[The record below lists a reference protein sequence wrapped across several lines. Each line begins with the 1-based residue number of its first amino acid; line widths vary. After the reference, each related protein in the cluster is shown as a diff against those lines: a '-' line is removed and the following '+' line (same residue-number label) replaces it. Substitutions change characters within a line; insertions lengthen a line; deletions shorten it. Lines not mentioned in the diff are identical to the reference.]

1 MKQDETASVKK
12 GEAESHNQTNTYYS
26 EESEEEVKSPEVESL
41 PTQPEAEKVDFVKET
56 FAKFGLNM
64 NLYNP
69 GVASNEFSVMG
80 SYEVKAG
87 PSKL

>member
-1 MKQDETASVKK
+1 MKQNETASVKK
-12 GEAESHNQTNTYYS
+12 GEADSHNQTNTYYS
-26 EESEEEVKSPEVESL
+26 EESEEEVMSASL
-41 PTQPEAEKVDFVKET
+41 PTQPEVEKVDFVKET

-69 GVASNEFSVMG
+69 GIASNELFSGMG
-80 SYEVKAG
+80 TIEVKADR